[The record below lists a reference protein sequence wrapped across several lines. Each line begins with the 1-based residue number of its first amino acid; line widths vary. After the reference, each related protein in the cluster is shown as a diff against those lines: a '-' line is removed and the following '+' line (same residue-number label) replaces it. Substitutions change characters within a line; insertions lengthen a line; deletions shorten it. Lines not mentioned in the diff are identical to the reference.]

1 MSRSKFALAPTER
14 TSVDEKLLGLL
25 ISVQFDS
32 YRGIVSECTD
42 RKTAENYM
50 DALMTYHF
58 GGWTAFFETVN
69 KSRIPTKPLALPTA
83 MPEVLHFLH
92 YVLAHESLLTGISSM
107 VNTWIRSLSV
117 QHFSACFT
125 SSIPISAL
133 SSI

>member
-1 MSRSKFALAPTER
+1 MRRSKFVLAPTER

-58 GGWTAFFETVN
+58 GGWTAFFEAVN
-69 KSRIPTKPLALPTA
+69 KSREDK
-83 MPEVLHFLH
+83 
-92 YVLAHESLLTGISSM
+92 
-107 VNTWIRSLSV
+107 
-117 QHFSACFT
+117 
-125 SSIPISAL
+125 
-133 SSI
+133 

>member
-32 YRGIVSECTD
+32 YRRIVSECAD

-50 DALMTYHF
+50 NALMTYHF

-69 KSRIPTKPLALPTA
+69 KPQEDKCYEI
-83 MPEVLHFLH
+83 
-92 YVLAHESLLTGISSM
+92 
-107 VNTWIRSLSV
+107 
-117 QHFSACFT
+117 
-125 SSIPISAL
+125 
-133 SSI
+133 